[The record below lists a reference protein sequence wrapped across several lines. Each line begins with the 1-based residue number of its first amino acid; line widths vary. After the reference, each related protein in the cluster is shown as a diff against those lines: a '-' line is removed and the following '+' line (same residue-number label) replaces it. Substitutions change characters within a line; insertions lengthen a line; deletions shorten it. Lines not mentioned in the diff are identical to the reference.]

1 MSTSTQ
7 IPADVT
13 IVGAGLAGTLLAV
26 LLAQRGDRVHVF
38 ERLPDM
44 RRTQIAAGRSIN
56 LALAARGIRALE
68 LAGVMQD
75 VMPLLIPM
83 RGRVLHASDGALSF
97 MPYGQQEHEVIHS
110 VSRPGLNRVL
120 LDSAERAGATI
131 HFRRA
136 LVDADFTNRTLV
148 FADEAGAQ
156 HEAPMHTVIGA
167 DGAGSMLRRLAVAQ
181 LGIACSESLLPH
193 AYKELT
199 LPARAGGRH
208 RIEKNALHIWPRGGF
223 MLIAL
228 PNLDGSFTVTLFL
241 ASQGDPS
248 FESLTAPAAI
258 EAFFATHF
266 PDASELMPQLA
277 AEFAAHPTGIM
288 GTIRCDQWH
297 PAENV
302 LLIGDAAH
310 AMTPF
315 HGQGMNAAFEDCRVL
330 SEMLG
335 EAAVWREAF
344 ERFERVR
351 KPNGE
356 AISNMALENYVEMR
370 DTVRHPKFML
380 QKALSL
386 ELERRFPDRF
396 VPRYSM
402 VMFHDE
408 IPYRLAYDR
417 GRVQEEILSELT
429 TAAETLA
436 EVDYSRAEQ
445 LIRKRLP
452 TIQEAISLEPSSAPL
467 LSGG

>member
-1 MSTSTQ
+1 MSISTQ
-7 IPADVT
+7 TPTDVT

-26 LLAQRGDRVHVF
+26 LLAQRGDRVQVF

-83 RGRVLHASDGALSF
+83 RGRMLHASDGALSF
-97 MPYGQQEHEVIHS
+97 MPYGQEEHEVIYS

-120 LDSAERAGATI
+120 LDAAESAGATI

-136 LVDADFTNRTLV
+136 LADADFMNRTLI
-148 FADEAGAQ
+148 FADETGAR
-156 HEAPMHTVIGA
+156 HETPMHTVIGA

-181 LGIACSESLLPH
+181 LGTQCAEELLPH

-199 LPARAGGRH
+199 LPAREGGRH

-241 ASQGDPS
+241 ASRGELS
-248 FESLTAPAAI
+248 FESLTHPSAI
-258 EAFFATHF
+258 ETFFATHF
-266 PDASELMPQLA
+266 ADASDMMPQLA
-277 AEFAAHPTGIM
+277 AEFAEHPTGIM
-288 GTIRCDQWH
+288 GTIRCEKWH
-297 PAENV
+297 PAENL

-315 HGQGMNAAFEDCRVL
+315 HGQGMNAAFEDCRAL
-330 SEMLG
+330 SEMLR
-335 EAAVWREAF
+335 EAPTWRDAF

-380 QKALSL
+380 QKSLSL
-386 ELERRFPDRF
+386 ELERRFPESF

-408 IPYRLAYDR
+408 IPYRLAYER
-417 GRVQEEILSELT
+417 GRVQEEILIELT
-429 TAAETLA
+429 ETAETLA
-436 EVDYSRAEQ
+436 DVDYSRAEQ
-445 LIRKRLP
+445 LIRARLP
-452 TIQEAISLEPSSAPL
+452 TIQAAIDSETGHPRNA
-467 LSGG
+467 